1 MRLLKLRLHNFR
13 QHADTEIDFG
23 EAPGLVG
30 IIGPNGSGKS
40 TILEAIAWAIYGTP
54 AARGDKDS
62 VRNLRAKPRS
72 SVEVELVFS
81 LGRHE
86 YSVVR
91 GLYKAELYEDRQ
103 LVANAQKDVSQRLE
117 RVLRMTREEF
127 FNTYFTGQK
136 DLTVMAK
143 FGPSERRRFLARVLG
158 YERLELAQEEIRA
171 RRNSIADELR
181 GLEQALPDR
190 AVLEEERRGAEQR
203 IAAARE
209 GARAAEAA
217 RREAQT
223 AFDLEQPRWQEWVA
237 RRERLLSL
245 DGELRMAQ
253 QAVETARQEFQRIDR
268 ELAEAKH
275 ARDELARLAPQLEP
289 VERIRRELSDLERL
303 QGEEAV
309 RREEQAKL
317 DELQRL
323 IDGLERRLAD
333 LAPAMEALPA
343 AEHDAKDL
351 GEHLRAADDTL
362 QQLHADWVREQE
374 YATAKRADLREQY
387 KEFKEQRDR
396 IAKLGPEGECPTCH
410 RPLGREHGDVLA
422 LLDRQLQQIVDD
434 GKYFSGRV
442 DQLAKQPLAV
452 TAAETERDSI
462 RVRAQQASERAGQL
476 AAQAEERRRASAE
489 LESAWARAAELERRL
504 AGRPTGYD
512 AARHEALRGEF
523 ARLEPLRLEGATLEE
538 RARRAEA
545 LGDEIQHA
553 ERAMSA
559 RESRAKELSE
569 VVAAEGFAE
578 AAFEAARKRFNGAEG
593 ALREAQ
599 LAVVEQR
606 GELTRAEEELERAT
620 ARQAER
626 AEKERLIADLQLRHR
641 LHNELDR
648 AMGDLRTDLN
658 TEMRPEISEIAS
670 GFLADLT
677 DGRYDTLDL
686 TEDYELSIV
695 DDGLPKPVISG
706 GEEDLANLVLRLA
719 ISQMIAERAGQPLS
733 LLVLDEIFGSLDDAR
748 RQHVVSLLRRLGDRF
763 PQVILITHIEQVRD
777 GLDRVIR
784 VEYDAGRGTSVV
796 RDDTTIPG
804 SADAGVAA

>member
-158 YERLELAQEEIRA
+158 YERLELAQEEIRT
-171 RRNSIADELR
+171 RRNSIADELK

-190 AVLEEERRGAEQR
+190 AVLEEERKGAEQR
-203 IAAARE
+203 IVAARE

-223 AFDLEQPRWQEWVA
+223 VFDLEQPRWQEWVA

-303 QGEEAV
+303 QDAEAA

-323 IDGLERRLAD
+323 IDGLEKRLAD

-343 AEHDAKDL
+343 AERDAKDL
-351 GEHLRAADDTL
+351 AEHLRAADDTL

-396 IAKLGPEGECPTCH
+396 IAQLGPEGECPTCH
-410 RPLGREHGDVLA
+410 RPLGGEHGDVLA

-442 DQLAKQPLAV
+442 EQLAKQPLTV

-462 RVRAQQASERAGQL
+462 RARAQQASERAGQL

-489 LESAWARAAELERRL
+489 LDSAWARAAELERRL
-504 AGRPTGYD
+504 AERPTGYD
-512 AARHEALRGEF
+512 AVRHEAL
-523 ARLEPLRLEGATLEE
+523 
-538 RARRAEA
+538 RAEA
-545 LGDEIQHA
+545 LGDEIQQA

-578 AAFEAARKRFNGAEG
+578 ADFEAARKRFNGAEG

-626 AEKERLIADLQLRHR
+626 AEKERLIADLRLRQR

-748 RQHVVSLLRRLGDRF
+748 RRHVVSLLRRLGDRF

-796 RDDTTIPG
+796 RDDTSTLGP
-804 SADAGVAA
+804 ADAGVAA

>member
-13 QHADTEIDFG
+13 QHADTVIDFG

-40 TILEAIAWAIYGTP
+40 TLLEAIAWAIYGTP

-72 SVEVELVFS
+72 SVEVELVFQ

-86 YSVVR
+86 YTVTR
-91 GLYKAELYEDRQ
+91 GLYKAELYEDHQ
-103 LVANAQKDVSQRLE
+103 LVANAQKDVSERLE

-143 FGPSERRRFLARVLG
+143 FGPSERRKFLARVLG

-171 RRNSIADELR
+171 RRNSIADELK

-190 AVLEEERRGAEQR
+190 AVLEAE
-203 IAAARE
+203 AKASAARITQ
-209 GARAAEAA
+209 AREAARRAEAA

-223 AFDLEQPRWQEWVA
+223 VFDQEQPRWQRWVE

-275 ARDELARLAPQLEP
+275 AKDELARLAPQLEP
-289 VERIRRELSDLERL
+289 VERIRRELSELERL
-303 QGEEAV
+303 QGEEAA
-309 RREEQAKL
+309 RREEQAKR
-317 DELQRL
+317 DELERL
-323 IDGLERRLAD
+323 IGGLERRVRD
-333 LAPAMEALPA
+333 LAAAVESLPA
-343 AEHDAKDL
+343 AEPQAHDL
-351 GEHLRAADDTL
+351 EERLRVADDAL
-362 QQLHADWVREQE
+362 QQQHADWVREKE
-374 YATAKRADLREQY
+374 HATARRADLIKQY
-387 KEFKEQRDR
+387 KEFKEERDR

-410 RPLGREHGDVLA
+410 RPLGGEYGDVLA

-442 DQLAKQPLAV
+442 EQLAKPPQNV
-452 TAAETERDSI
+452 TAAETGRDAI
-462 RVRAQQASERAGQL
+462 RAQAQQASARAGQL
-476 AAQAEERRRASAE
+476 KAQAEERRRATGE
-489 LESAWARAAELERRL
+489 LEVARTRAAELERRL
-504 AGRPTGYD
+504 AGRASGYD
-512 AARHEALRGEF
+512 AARHEALRAEF
-523 ARLEPLRLEGATLEE
+523 ARLEPLRLEGAALEE

-545 LGDEIQHA
+545 LGSEIQLA
-553 ERAMSA
+553 ERALSG

-578 AAFEAARKRFNGAEG
+578 GEFEAARKRFADAEG
-593 ALREAQ
+593 ALRESQ

-606 GELTRAEEELERAT
+606 GELTRAEEDLERT
-620 ARQAER
+620 RARQAER
-626 AEKERLIADLQLRHR
+626 AEKERLIADLRLRHR

-658 TEMRPEISEIAS
+658 TEMRPEISELAS
-670 GFLADLT
+670 AFLADLT

-695 DDGLPKPVISG
+695 DDGVPKPVISG
-706 GEEDLANLVLRLA
+706 GEEDIANLVLRLA

-796 RDDTTIPG
+796 RDDTSTLG